1 MTSRFCY
8 RCRKERDAALFTS
21 LIHRSTG
28 RKRPLCAVCVEAV
41 RKGKTEEG
49 KTEMLA
55 RDHAARKEARSAWA
69 NYMKQALQHKQ
80 TGESP

>member
-1 MTSRFCY
+1 MPSRFCY

-21 LIHRSTG
+21 LIHRRTG

-55 RDHAARKEARSAWA
+55 RDHAARKEERGAWA
-69 NYMKQALQHKQ
+69 DAMKLAKQ
-80 TGESP
+80 RKQPGESQ